1 MYNNDYIKDLNFQKL
16 DGYIMANS
24 SPSYPNEMIPI
35 KYSTQFQL
43 LHDYGDRLQ
52 YSCKFILNF
61 SQTDIDISQY
71 TDLRDFAEKELQTI
85 IPIFII
91 TDNSRVIQNT
101 PIQLIDA
108 DNNSINM
115 TNIEPYLAMCNMVS
129 ENSYLDLG
137 DKLRLEKDPTIDTD
151 NPSSTPGF
159 GIFQYGGIQHH
170 WCLINGKFIDTY
182 SKVIYDV
189 INNATL
195 SENIVP
201 SSFGTLEGFRFCET
215 DYTIE
220 ELTVESVTGDLDQ
233 VISSSFIDEQKI
245 TYKIPVT
252 KTLPSLGSEETY
264 LFKDYENS
272 GELYF
277 SQASNLDE
285 FKPLTQVYEDGIIL
299 KVSFTIQ
306 HMDNPGDTEPIASIT
321 LAGVTI
327 YSNGQWNNSG
337 TSQTIYPGDN
347 AIVYALFPAIN
358 DSYTGE
364 DLDHVINIINVG
376 MTIITSSGYMPPCK
390 MSISYSDEIQTH
402 SYDMMILHE

>member
-61 SQTDIDISQY
+61 SRTDIDISQY

-91 TDNSRVIQNT
+91 TDNSKAIQNT
-101 PIQLIDA
+101 PIQLIDI
-108 DNNSINM
+108 DNNSIDM
-115 TNIEPYLAMCNMVS
+115 TNIEPYPAMCNMVS
-129 ENSYLDLG
+129 ENAYLDLG
-137 DKLRLEKDPTIDTD
+137 DKLHLEKDPTIDID
-151 NPSSTPGF
+151 NPTSTPGF
-159 GIFQYGGIQHH
+159 GIYQYGGIQHH

-182 SKVIYDV
+182 SRVIYDV

-220 ELTVESVTGDLDQ
+220 ELTTENVTGDLDQ
-233 VISSSFIDEQKI
+233 IIDSLFINEQKI

-264 LFKDYENS
+264 LFKDYITS
-272 GELYF
+272 GEIDF
-277 SQASNLDE
+277 STADNLDE
-285 FKPLTQVYEDGIIL
+285 FVL
-299 KVSFTIQ
+299 
-306 HMDNPGDTEPIASIT
+306 
-321 LAGVTI
+321 
-327 YSNGQWNNSG
+327 
-337 TSQTIYPGDN
+337 
-347 AIVYALFPAIN
+347 
-358 DSYTGE
+358 
-364 DLDHVINIINVG
+364 
-376 MTIITSSGYMPPCK
+376 
-390 MSISYSDEIQTH
+390 
-402 SYDMMILHE
+402 